1 LNEPF
6 ILRVEPAVAKSLR
19 VGINLKST
27 GDRSISFDRCYYA
40 KTIGH

>member
-1 LNEPF
+1 LNGPF

-19 VGINLKST
+19 VGINLKSI
-27 GDRSISFDRCYYA
+27 GDRPISLDRCYDA